1 MSRESRLPVHPKISD
16 EDWYPP
22 PRESMLSN
30 SKISFKMNKIDQL
43 VDLFALPGKEHHKI
57 ISNVRNKIDLD
68 QVAPTF
74 QRILFDRL
82 ISNFKSAGH
91 ENLVPIELKLTLTKV
106 QQLLGED
113 HLVNSEVMIKGML
126 REDMSDYYRTISC

>member
-1 MSRESRLPVHPKISD
+1 
-16 EDWYPP
+16 
-22 PRESMLSN
+22 
-30 SKISFKMNKIDQL
+30 MNKIDQL

-57 ISNVRNKIDLD
+57 ILNEGTKIDLD

-126 REDMSDYYRTISC
+126 SPIIIGQLVTSAYLLRYEF

>member
-1 MSRESRLPVHPKISD
+1 M
-16 EDWYPP
+16 
-22 PRESMLSN
+22 
-30 SKISFKMNKIDQL
+30 
-43 VDLFALPGKEHHKI
+43 
-57 ISNVRNKIDLD
+57 
-68 QVAPTF
+68 APTF

-126 REDMSDYYRTISC
+126 REDMSDYYRTISY